1 MCFDTLAKYRALNS
15 EENAAMLSVLI
26 KEFENKII
34 ETLEVE
40 ELEGTSRDQVIEP
53 QNNRIVR
60 IGRDP

>member
-40 ELEGTSRDQVIEP
+40 EIFRGYLIQLLC
-53 QNNRIVR
+53 N
-60 IGRDP
+60 

>member
-1 MCFDTLAKYRALNS
+1 VLTQVKANNCMCFDTLAKYRALNS

-40 ELEGTSRDQVIEP
+40 EIFRGYLIQLLC
-53 QNNRIVR
+53 N
-60 IGRDP
+60 